1 MIKFIKRKLWAWK
14 HRNDVA
20 PPAREY
26 NYEFVKS
33 DVHGDPERCI
43 GCHDILTALHE
54 GLVAES
60 TCPACGTD
68 WMRPLKTIREEKTR
82 MPVEML
88 TAFEH
93 NVQALYNYVTDAEG
107 CAGEVAYII
116 VHLAAKHR
124 MAIKVSDTSVG
135 AQAEGSP
142 GIFVELADHPGET
155 LDMMLQLAVLLAAA
169 NEQYSETGV

>member
-1 MIKFIKRKLWAWK
+1 MADSKQKLKFDTKYEESPKQIKNREA
-14 HRNDVA
+14 RN
-20 PPAREY
+20 
-26 NYEFVKS
+26 
-33 DVHGDPERCI
+33 
-43 GCHDILTALHE
+43 
-54 GLVAES
+54 
-60 TCPACGTD
+60 
-68 WMRPLKTIREEKTR
+68 KTR

-169 NEQYSETGV
+169 NEHYSETGV